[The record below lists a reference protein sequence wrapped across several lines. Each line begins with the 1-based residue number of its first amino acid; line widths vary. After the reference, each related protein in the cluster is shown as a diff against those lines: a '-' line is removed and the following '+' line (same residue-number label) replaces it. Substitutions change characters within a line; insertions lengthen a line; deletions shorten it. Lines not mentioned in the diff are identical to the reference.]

1 MEIAQLVSVTRDGR
15 GQRSSRAPRHTP
27 LNAVVTAS
35 HDEMRG
41 RQSDARHTL
50 VGSIRRPS
58 RVQVGLSAGRPL
70 SGALGDPK
78 GRASAQSREVP
89 SAEQVHALA
98 QVVSKGRPPS

>member
-1 MEIAQLVSVTRDGR
+1 MEITQVVSVTRDG
-15 GQRSSRAPRHTP
+15 GSQRSRRAPRHTP

-41 RQSDARHTL
+41 RQSNARHVL
-50 VGSIRRPS
+50 VRSIRRPS
-58 RVQVGLSAGRPL
+58 RVGLGAGRPL
-70 SGALGDPK
+70 GGALSNPK

-98 QVVSKGRPPS
+98 QMVSKGRPPS

>member
-15 GQRSSRAPRHTP
+15 GQRSRRAPRHTP

-58 RVQVGLSAGRPL
+58 RVGLSAGRPL

-98 QVVSKGRPPS
+98 